1 MYDIVSILLLIMKHV
16 PMKRGSERHQSI
28 LGDIECLHA
37 DFKLQKDAESQ
48 HLLTTTPPSNMHPT
62 IVVPVLV
69 AFGNGTP
76 LACNA
81 ALRVWLEK
89 SKPGMLTG
97 REELESSY

>member
-1 MYDIVSILLLIMKHV
+1 
-16 PMKRGSERHQSI
+16 
-28 LGDIECLHA
+28 
-37 DFKLQKDAESQ
+37 
-48 HLLTTTPPSNMHPT
+48 MHPT

-89 SKPGMLTG
+89 SKPGMLTE
-97 REELESSY
+97 REELESSHLNESGEVVTEKIYGLLG

>member
-1 MYDIVSILLLIMKHV
+1 
-16 PMKRGSERHQSI
+16 
-28 LGDIECLHA
+28 
-37 DFKLQKDAESQ
+37 
-48 HLLTTTPPSNMHPT
+48 MHPT

-89 SKPGMLTG
+89 SNPGMLT
-97 REELESSY
+97 RWKELVSSYLIEFREIGDEKDYGKCQNQVEFVVEMALWFVDEVRCSLRRAGAFRVEQTRRESFHHT